1 MLKTSVAEIAKE
13 PELQNTLKKLNLGYV
28 YADDEGFKAVMARD
42 NKAFKDMIPRLKIVT
57 N

>member
-1 MLKTSVAEIAKE
+1 MLRSSVAEIVKE
-13 PELQNTLKKLNLGYV
+13 PELQSALKKLNLGYV

-42 NKAFKDMIPRLKIVT
+42 SKVFKDMIPRLKIVT